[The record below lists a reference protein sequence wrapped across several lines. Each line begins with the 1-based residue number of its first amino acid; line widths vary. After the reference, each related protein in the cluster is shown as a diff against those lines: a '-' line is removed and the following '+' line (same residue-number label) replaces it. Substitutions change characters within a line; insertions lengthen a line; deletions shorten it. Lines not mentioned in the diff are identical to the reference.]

1 MTTIKEELE
10 KSYKRSCLESEIYL
24 WQIYIIDHPEH
35 KETYQKAI
43 GENLDKLKLLEGY
56 VMRPKSSWKNKST
69 TKKRVK
75 KG

>member
-10 KSYKRSCLESEIYL
+10 KSYKKANLESEIYL

-43 GENLDKLKLLEGY
+43 GENLDKLKSLEE
-56 VMRPKSSWKNKST
+56 R
-69 TKKRVK
+69 
-75 KG
+75 

>member
-35 KETYQKAI
+35 KETYQKSI
-43 GENLDKLKLLEGY
+43 GENLDKLKELEG
-56 VMRPKSSWKNKST
+56 
-69 TKKRVK
+69 
-75 KG
+75 

>member
-10 KSYKRSCLESEIYL
+10 KSYNKTVLEGEIYL

-43 GENLDKLKLLEGY
+43 GENLKKLRLIEG
-56 VMRPKSSWKNKST
+56 
-69 TKKRVK
+69 
-75 KG
+75 

>member
-10 KSYKRSCLESEIYL
+10 RSYKKTSLEGEIYL

-43 GENLDKLKLLEGY
+43 GENLDKLKELESCNH
-56 VMRPKSSWKNKST
+56 R
-69 TKKRVK
+69 
-75 KG
+75 